1 MSEAKAAAK
10 ETELTEQ
17 FKNPAIADGND
28 GTAEGRDVFV
38 EEKKD
43 CCRQTRILLKKNFLM
58 QKRNKTASGAQAL
71 VGVAFI
77 IILLIMD
84 AAVKS
89 NNANN
94 KWYIED
100 TDPKPIEASELTR
113 CYLGPGFDTCYSMG
127 VYGETALEIGG
138 RCADCGQ
145 ATGFDIHPRLNL
157 V

>member
-77 IILLIMD
+77 IILLIPLSPVGHVFVFGAIQRFFPD
-84 AAVKS
+84 FFPS
-89 NNANN
+89 
-94 KWYIED
+94 
-100 TDPKPIEASELTR
+100 
-113 CYLGPGFDTCYSMG
+113 CYT
-127 VYGETALEIGG
+127 E
-138 RCADCGQ
+138 RRQ
-145 ATGFDIHPRLNL
+145 NL
-157 V
+157 VKLYAAAELDRLPERRKPGADTIFKL